1 MTKKADEIK
10 QDLGTAPEQPE
21 DSEIK
26 KTDDADMGGLN
37 PESVNK
43 PADLGDLTTKPTKTV
58 DLGRLNLPKFKKF
71 NKIKK

>member
-10 QDLGTAPEQPE
+10 QDLGTAPEQPA

-58 DLGRLNLPKFKKF
+58 DLGRLNLPKFKKY